1 MVSKIKEFLMAA
13 VEQVSLKVGDNA
25 IHCAGCES
33 RIELILKKQPGVLS
47 VKADH
52 KTQKV
57 QVELNPEQTSEQL
70 IRDKLAAIGYET
82 V

>member
-1 MVSKIKEFLMAA
+1 MAA
-13 VEQVSLKVGDNA
+13 VEQVELKVGHNA
-25 IHCAGCES
+25 IHCVGCEG
-33 RIELILKKQPGVLS
+33 RIEHTLKRQPGVLS

-57 QVELNPEQTSEQL
+57 QVILNPEQTSEQVV
-70 IRDKLAAIGYET
+70 REKLAAIGYET